1 MKITIVYESMFG
13 NTHEVAQ
20 AISDGVREAD
30 PDADVGCVPVGKA
43 SPELIKS
50 ADLLVVGGPTH
61 IRGMTS
67 GFSRKMGISGE
78 HKAEVKG
85 EASHDLEPD
94 AEGPGLREWFDGL
107 PKVDGGQAAA
117 FDTRLGSS
125 MAGGAARGIA
135 RRLRKHGYNLLNDP
149 EGFVVEDAHGPLR
162 AGEVE
167 RAKQW
172 GAELVQA
179 RTSAVT
185 QPVSSASNEGKTPA
199 VPTAWPRD
207 LTDLLAM
214 QPFGSTGWWPFRDIE
229 TEEFIKVEEF
239 IDGDHLVIRAELPG
253 VEPDRDIDVWVD
265 DGVLTIAAERQESSR
280 KKLDKGGYRSEFRY
294 GSFMRQV
301 RLPTGTPAEV
311 VSAAYK
317 DGVLEIRMPKPGEAA
332 SRRIQ
337 IQRA

>member
-13 NTHEVAQ
+13 NTHQVAQ
-20 AISDGVREAD
+20 AISDGAQEAT
-30 PDADVGCVPVGKA
+30 PDADVECVPVGDA
-43 SPELIKS
+43 SPDLIKS
-50 ADLLVVGGPTH
+50 TDLLVVGGPTH

-78 HKAEVKG
+78 QKAEAKG
-85 EASHDLEPD
+85 EAPHDLEPD

-135 RRLRKHGYNLLNDP
+135 RRLHKHGYDLLNDP

-179 RTSAVT
+179 RTSSVT
-185 QPVSSASNEGKTPA
+185 QSFASESNEGKTKARP
-199 VPTAWPRD
+199 
-207 LTDLLAM
+207 
-214 QPFGSTGWWPFRDIE
+214 ST
-229 TEEFIKVEEF
+229 
-239 IDGDHLVIRAELPG
+239 
-253 VEPDRDIDVWVD
+253 
-265 DGVLTIAAERQESSR
+265 
-280 KKLDKGGYRSEFRY
+280 
-294 GSFMRQV
+294 
-301 RLPTGTPAEV
+301 
-311 VSAAYK
+311 
-317 DGVLEIRMPKPGEAA
+317 
-332 SRRIQ
+332 
-337 IQRA
+337 

>member
-30 PDADVGCVPVGKA
+30 PDADVGCVPVGEA

-50 ADLLVVGGPTH
+50 TDLLVVGGPTH

-78 HKAEVKG
+78 QKAEVKG
-85 EASHDLEPD
+85 EAPHDLEPD

-107 PKVDGGQAAA
+107 PKVDGGQAAG

-135 RRLRKHGYNLLNDP
+135 RRLRKHGYDLLNDP
-149 EGFVVEDAHGPLR
+149 EGFVVEEAHGPLR

-179 RTSAVT
+179 RTS
-185 QPVSSASNEGKTPA
+185 
-199 VPTAWPRD
+199 R
-207 LTDLLAM
+207 
-214 QPFGSTGWWPFRDIE
+214 
-229 TEEFIKVEEF
+229 
-239 IDGDHLVIRAELPG
+239 
-253 VEPDRDIDVWVD
+253 
-265 DGVLTIAAERQESSR
+265 
-280 KKLDKGGYRSEFRY
+280 
-294 GSFMRQV
+294 
-301 RLPTGTPAEV
+301 
-311 VSAAYK
+311 
-317 DGVLEIRMPKPGEAA
+317 
-332 SRRIQ
+332 
-337 IQRA
+337 